1 MGAEFDYRCLCESN
15 RFRPLQS
22 HHHNNHNN
30 HNHRSSKVGAK
41 RLRMAKILI
50 G

>member
-22 HHHNNHNN
+22 HHHNNHN
-30 HNHRSSKVGAK
+30 HRSSKVGAK